1 MRDGAHVE
9 GADHVFT
16 GPVHRVVDL
25 QPLEEGRERARVL
38 IHRKA
43 HDDDLALVLGCQA
56 DKIRDLLTAGG
67 APGGEEVEHDD
78 LALVLGHYGGQVLE
92 PHGLVLLG
100 LRQAGQ
106 EQGQKQQGQNKSLH
120 GIIL

>member
-9 GADHVFT
+9 SADHVLT

-25 QPLEEGRERARVL
+25 QPFEEGRERARVL
-38 IHRKA
+38 IHRKT
-43 HDDDLALVLGCQA
+43 HDDDLALVLGRQA
-56 DKIRDLLTAGG
+56 DKIRDLLTA
-67 APGGEEVEHDD
+67 GEEVEHDD

-92 PHGLVLLG
+92 PHDLVLLG

-106 EQGQKQQGQNKSLH
+106 EQRQKQQGQNESLH